1 MVQERVLTVRRVAA
15 GSVFRLIAIGFLFS
29 VGPFFVLMGILAG
42 FGQSTLRWNG
52 APVYG
57 LKAVLLSPLMGAMAT
72 GVFTVVAGIGIVLG
86 LWIYSKWKP
95 VRLTVVLEDDA
106 A

>member
-15 GSVFRLIAIGFLFS
+15 GSMLRLIGVGFLFS

-42 FGQSTLRWNG
+42 FGKSTLTWNG

-57 LKAVLLSPLMGAMAT
+57 VKAVLLSPLMGVMAT
-72 GVFTVVAGIGIVLG
+72 GVFTGVAGLGIVLG
-86 LWIYSKWKP
+86 LWIYSKFKP
-95 VRLTVVLEDDA
+95 LQLTVLEDEST
-106 A
+106 

>member
-15 GSVFRLIAIGFLFS
+15 GSVLRLIAIGFGFS
-29 VGPFFVLMGILAG
+29 LVPFFVLMGVLAG

-57 LKAVLLSPLMGAMAT
+57 LKAVLLSPLMGAMAALL
-72 GVFTVVAGIGIVLG
+72 FTIVAGIVIVLG

-95 VRLTVVLEDDA
+95 VRLTVVLEDDTA
-106 A
+106 